1 MMVQVT
7 IDPLSRIEG
16 HYRINTE
23 VNQEGVITDA
33 QSNGLLFRG
42 FERLL
47 QKQDPRDAA
56 LLSQRICGVC
66 PVCHSIAAANA
77 LDELFGVADEVPKN
91 ALVMRNI
98 HQGLNYLAS
107 HAVHIY
113 VLWGPDLA
121 NPAYHDIL
129 AKYGD
134 VGNAVWNELSGRFAP
149 LIYQVNGT
157 SYPAGSSY
165 LGAVGELRRLHEA
178 ISLVAG
184 KMPHSVLQH
193 VGGVVY
199 SPTVAD
205 IGQLAGYLLKTMGF
219 VEAFT
224 LGVSP
229 DTWIANT
236 YRASSPQKAVNFVIE
251 HLQELLNNSLTS
263 KNFSHSVGWGDV
275 PLFAAFGSE
284 LIGEKLLG
292 LPVSMKMDRAGV
304 YEDPDKIGFLS
315 YGVFFKPEKGDGYDP
330 TSPVGSRVIP
340 SGYMN
345 GHFKL
350 EKFDY
355 NKISE
360 SITHSFYIDEEKD
373 RPPWNGV
380 TVPEGNPENIDY
392 TRGSESR
399 YSWAKAPNYN
409 GVPCEVGPL
418 ARMMIMGEPLV
429 TGLVKTFQD
438 NGYYPVNNYTR
449 MIARMQEILVVIP
462 ELLKWL
468 TQDLQAGG
476 KVAVHTDLSMAANSK
491 GMGLWEAPRG
501 ALGHWIAT
509 GPDSMVTLYQA
520 VVPSTWNLAPRN
532 SGGIPSPVEQALIGT
547 KISAAE
553 NALGVDYS
561 NPLGILHTARSYD
574 PCLACAV
581 HTIDKTRKHPDSTIR
596 VI

>member
-1 MMVQVT
+1 MVQVT
-7 IDPLSRIEG
+7 VDPLTRIEG

-23 VNQEGVITDA
+23 VDGEGVITDA
-33 QSNGLLFRG
+33 QSNGLQLRG

-47 QKQDPRDAA
+47 QHQDPRDAA

-66 PVCHSIAAANA
+66 PVCHGITAANA
-77 LDELFGVADEVPKN
+77 LDELFGVAGEVPKD

-98 HQGLNYLAS
+98 HQGLNYIAS
-107 HAVHIY
+107 HAAHVY
-113 VLWGPDLA
+113 LLWGPDLA

-134 VGNAVWNELSGRFAP
+134 VGNAVWKELQGRFAP

-165 LGAVGELRRLHEA
+165 LGAITEFRRLHDA
-178 ISLVAG
+178 ISLIAA
-184 KMPHSVLQH
+184 KMPHPVLQH

-205 IGQLAGYLLKTMGF
+205 IGQIFSYVSKTMEF
-219 VEAFT
+219 VKEFT
-224 LGVSP
+224 LGISP

-236 YRASSPQKAVNFVIE
+236 YRASSPQKAADFVLN
-251 HLQELLNNSLTS
+251 HLQELLNKSLTS
-263 KNFSHSVGWGDV
+263 KDFSHSAGWGDV

-292 LPVSMKMDRAGV
+292 LPISMKMDLAGT
-304 YEDPDKIGFLS
+304 YKDPDKIGFLS

-330 TSPVGSRVIP
+330 TSPADSRVIS

-355 NKISE
+355 RKISE
-360 SITHSFYIDEEKD
+360 SISHSFYIDDVND

-380 TVPEGNPENIDY
+380 TVPEGNPDNIDY
-392 TRGSESR
+392 TKGSKSR
-399 YSWAKAPNYN
+399 YSWSKAPHYD
-409 GVPCEVGPL
+409 GIPCEVGPL
-418 ARMMIMGEPLV
+418 VRMIIMGEPLV

-449 MIARMQEILVVIP
+449 MIARMQEILVVVP
-462 ELLKWL
+462 ELIKWL

-476 KVAVHTDLSMAANSK
+476 KVAVYTDLSMAKSST

-501 ALGHWIAT
+501 ALGHWVAT
-509 GPDSMVTLYQA
+509 GSDSMVTLYQA

-532 SGGIPSPVEQALIGT
+532 SQGVPSPVEQALIGT

-561 NPLGILHTARSYD
+561 NPLGILHTVRSYD

-581 HTIDKTRKHPDSTIR
+581 HTIDKTGKHPDHTIK
-596 VI
+596 IL

>member
-1 MMVQVT
+1 MVQVT
-7 IDPLSRIEG
+7 VDPLSRIEG

-23 VNQEGVITDA
+23 VNGEGVITDA
-33 QSNGLLFRG
+33 QSNGLQLRG
-42 FERLL
+42 FERLF
-47 QKQDPRDAA
+47 QKHDPRDAA
-56 LLSQRICGVC
+56 LLAQRICGVC
-66 PVCHSIAAANA
+66 PVSHGITAANA
-77 LDELFGVADEVPKN
+77 LDELFGVTGEVPKN

-98 HQGLNYLAS
+98 HQSLNFIAS
-107 HAVHIY
+107 HAAHIY

-121 NPAYHDIL
+121 NPAYRDIL

-134 VGNAVWNELSGRFAP
+134 VGNAVWKELPGRFAP
-149 LIYQVNGT
+149 LIYQFNGT

-165 LGAVGELRRLHEA
+165 LGAIGEFRRLHEA
-178 ISLVAG
+178 ISLIAG
-184 KMPHSVLQH
+184 KMPHPVLQH

-199 SPTVAD
+199 SLTVAD
-205 IGQLAGYLLKTMGF
+205 IGQIVGYVSKAMEF
-219 VEAFT
+219 IEAFT

-229 DTWIANT
+229 TTWIENT
-236 YRASSPQKAVNFVIE
+236 YRASSPQKAVNFVIGR
-251 HLQELLNNSLTS
+251 LQELLNKSLTS
-263 KNFSHSVGWGDV
+263 KDFSHSAGWGDV

-292 LPVSMKMDRAGV
+292 LPISMKMDRAGT
-304 YEDPDKIGFLS
+304 YKDPDKIGFLS
-315 YGVFFKPEKGDGYDP
+315 YGAFFKPEKGDGYDP
-330 TSPVGSRVIP
+330 TSPADSRVIP

-399 YSWAKAPNYN
+399 YSWAKASNYN

-581 HTIDKTRKHPDSTIR
+581 HTIDKTGKHPDYNIR

>member
-1 MMVQVT
+1 MVQVT

-23 VNQEGVITDA
+23 VNGEGVITDA
-33 QSNGLLFRG
+33 QSNGLQLRG
-42 FERLL
+42 FERIF
-47 QKQDPRDAA
+47 QKHDPRDAA
-56 LLSQRICGVC
+56 LLAQRICGVC
-66 PVCHSIAAANA
+66 PVSHGIAAANA
-77 LDELFGVADEVPKN
+77 LDKLFGVAGEVPKD

-98 HQGLNYLAS
+98 QQGLNFVAS

-121 NPAYHDIL
+121 NPAYRDIL

-134 VGNAVWNELSGRFAP
+134 VGNIIWKELSGRFAP
-149 LIYQVNGT
+149 LIYQLNGT

-165 LGAVGELRRLHEA
+165 LGAIKELRRLHEA
-178 ISLVAG
+178 ISLVAS
-184 KMPHSVLQH
+184 KMPHPVLQN

-205 IGQLAGYLLKTMGF
+205 IGQLAGYVNKTMEF
-219 VEAFT
+219 IKAFT

-251 HLQELLNNSLTS
+251 RLQELLNKSLTS
-263 KNFSHSVGWGDV
+263 KDFSHSAGWGDV

-284 LIGEKLLG
+284 LIGEKLLH
-292 LPVSMKMDRAGV
+292 LPISMKMDLAGV
-304 YEDPDKIGFLS
+304 YKDPDKIGFLS
-315 YGVFFKPEKGDGYDP
+315 YGVFFKPEKGDGYDS
-330 TSPVGSRVIP
+330 TSPANSRVIP
-340 SGYMN
+340 SGYMS
-345 GHFKL
+345 GYFRL
-350 EKFDY
+350 EKFDHR
-355 NKISE
+355 KISE
-360 SITHSFYIDEEKD
+360 STSHSFYIDEKND
-373 RPPWNGV
+373 RPPWDGI
-380 TVPEGNPENIDY
+380 TVPEGNPEKIDC
-392 TRGSESR
+392 TKGSKSR
-399 YSWAKAPNYN
+399 YSWAKAPNY
-409 GVPCEVGPL
+409 GGIPCEVGPL
-418 ARMMIMGEPLV
+418 ARMMIIGEPLV
-429 TGLVKTFQD
+429 MGLVKTFQD

-462 ELLKWL
+462 ELMKWI

-476 KVAVHTDLSMAANSK
+476 KVAVYTDLSMAKNSN

-509 GPDSMVTLYQA
+509 GSDSMVTLYQA

-532 SGGIPSPVEQALIGT
+532 SQEIPSPVEQALIGT

-561 NPLGILHTARSYD
+561 NPLGVLHTARSYD
-574 PCLACAV
+574 PCMACAV
-581 HTIDKTRKHPDSTIR
+581 HTIDKTRKHPNYNIR
-596 VI
+596 VF